1 MKTKRVRLRHTGL
14 NAIHWI
20 AIGFA
25 GIILLGSLL
34 LSLPCAAISGESI
47 GWFDAL
53 FTSTSAVCVTGLVV
67 VDTGTTFSLFGK
79 IVLLCL
85 IQVGGLGF
93 MTFATMLFRL
103 LGRRIS
109 LRERMLIRESLNEEG
124 VGGMVSLISWVA
136 KCAFGVELA
145 GTVLLAFRMVPRF
158 GWGMPATA
166 VQYSLRV
173 VRAWNA
179 ADSPRATRSVRA
191 SSSTPEVSLSRRW
204 TSFGRS
210 L

>member
-1 MKTKRVRLRHTGL
+1 M
-14 NAIHWI
+14 
-20 AIGFA
+20 
-25 GIILLGSLL
+25 GIEHPNLIQILLGSIL

-53 FTSTSAVCVTGLVV
+53 FTSTSAVCVTGLIV
-67 VDTGTTFSLFGK
+67 VDTGTTFSLFGR

-93 MTFATMLFRL
+93 MTFATMLFRM

-136 KCAFGVELA
+136 KSAFAPQVSSEA
-145 GTVLLAFRMVPRF
+145 M
-158 GWGMPATA
+158 
-166 VQYSLRV
+166 Y
-173 VRAWNA
+173 
-179 ADSPRATRSVRA
+179 
-191 SSSTPEVSLSRRW
+191 SSTAQAMERPS
-204 TSFGRS
+204 
-210 L
+210 